1 MFMCQS
7 VCLPLGQILRAWMPG
22 SLGKPTHKKLS
33 YFPQKKI
40 IFFTNL
46 PIQLVVSGKLFQ
58 LEKSN
63 CAFNNIG
70 NFSKYFV
77 EKKHFLMANTHRWGT
92 TTHNGVQAEIL
103 QGLFTFLFTAC
114 FDCTSAFVGFQT
126 ECIILSQMLR
136 W

>member
-33 YFPQKKI
+33 
-40 IFFTNL
+40 FFL
-46 PIQLVVSGKLFQ
+46 QSLQILLLSGKLFQ
-58 LEKSN
+58 LEQSK
-63 CAFNNIG
+63 CVFNNIG

-77 EKKHFLMANTHRWGT
+77 EKKHFLMKNTHRWGT

-103 QGLFTFLFTAC
+103 QGLFTFSIFSAC
-114 FDCTSAFVGFQT
+114 FECTSVFVGFQA
-126 ECIILSQMLR
+126 ECILLSQMLR